1 MPALYIIGVLGLVVF
16 CGVAVYGALADTD
29 IRPFSVIAVTPA
41 LLIGLMEAY
50 RLLRGHHSDSLDEP

>member
-1 MPALYIIGVLGLVVF
+1 LVVF